1 MNRAGRNP
9 FPFAAEY
16 EYSQSVVV
24 DGALVFTA
32 GQGGFGED
40 GAVVDPDDA
49 EAQIRK
55 AFANLEQVLEP
66 EGASLATVVK
76 MTVYLARASDYDA
89 FKRARHDAFS
99 PPYPASTAI
108 VAGGFL
114 FDGMLVEIDAVAR
127 VGEATGVESRCGS
140 SSRPTSRAPPA
151 SSTGARCSA
160 RAASTR
166 WGGGCCSTR

>member
-1 MNRAGRNP
+1 VNRAGRNP

-16 EYSQSVVV
+16 EYSQSVVT
-24 DGALVFTA
+24 DGELVFTA

-49 EAQIRK
+49 DAQIRQ
-55 AFANLEQVLEP
+55 AFANLDAVLRE

-89 FKRARHDAFS
+89 FKRVRHDVFS

-114 FDGMLVEIDAVAR
+114 FDGMLVEMDAVAR
-127 VGEATGVESRCGS
+127 VGEDRD
-140 SSRPTSRAPPA
+140 
-151 SSTGARCSA
+151 
-160 RAASTR
+160 
-166 WGGGCCSTR
+166 